1 MRASLAG
8 ERVLL
13 LQLVGGARVDVG
25 AGLKG
30 FGVGRGW
37 GAGCGVVAFLQ
48 VRPRL
53 GWRWDCE
60 SLLQRSC
67 LGEPV
72 HGSAVSLPSELST
85 FPRSQLPAV
94 LSVPWA
100 CPSSVQ
106 TRTQKCVDV
115 GHCPLLTRSETALAF
130 LGQHRPETGRASP
143 FEAAL
148 VSVRWDAYSRE
159 GRKNSSWATRLHKRQ
174 PSMAARDRSTGM
186 TKPQS
191 PCTT

>member
-1 MRASLAG
+1 VKA
-8 ERVLL
+8 
-13 LQLVGGARVDVG
+13 
-25 AGLKG
+25 
-30 FGVGRGW
+30 
-37 GAGCGVVAFLQ
+37 
-48 VRPRL
+48 
-53 GWRWDCE
+53 
-60 SLLQRSC
+60 LQRSY
-67 LGEPV
+67 LGEQV
-72 HGSAVSLPSELST
+72 HGSAVSLPFELST

-94 LSVPWA
+94 LSVAWA

-106 TRTQKCVDV
+106 TRTQKCGDV
-115 GHCPLLTRSETALAF
+115 GHCPLLTRSGTALAF

-159 GRKNSSWATRLHKRQ
+159 GRVNSSWATRLHKRQ

-186 TKPQS
+186 TQPRS

>member
-8 ERVLL
+8 ERALL

-30 FGVGRGW
+30 FEVSRGW
-37 GAGCGVVAFLQ
+37 GAGCAVVASLK

-72 HGSAVSLPSELST
+72 HGSAVSLPSEIST
-85 FPRSQLPAV
+85 FPRSQLLAV
-94 LSVPWA
+94 LSVARA
-100 CPSSVQ
+100 CSSSVQ
-106 TRTQKCVDV
+106 TRTQKCVDA
-115 GHCPLLTRSETALAF
+115 GHCPLLTRSGTASAF
-130 LGQHRPETGRASP
+130 LGQHGPETGRVSSI
-143 FEAAL
+143 EAAL

-159 GRKNSSWATRLHKRQ
+159 GRVNSSWANYLHKRQ
-174 PSMAARDRSTGM
+174 PAMAARDRSTGM
-186 TKPQS
+186 TQPRS

>member
-1 MRASLAG
+1 MRASFAD

-13 LQLVGGARVDVG
+13 LQLGGGARVDVG
-25 AGLKG
+25 AGSNG

-37 GAGCGVVAFLQ
+37 GAGCGVVALLE

-67 LGEPV
+67 LREPV

-85 FPRSQLPAV
+85 LPRSQLPAV
-94 LSVPWA
+94 LSVAWA

-115 GHCPLLTRSETALAF
+115 GH
-130 LGQHRPETGRASP
+130 
-143 FEAAL
+143 
-148 VSVRWDAYSRE
+148 
-159 GRKNSSWATRLHKRQ
+159 
-174 PSMAARDRSTGM
+174 
-186 TKPQS
+186 
-191 PCTT
+191 

>member
-1 MRASLAG
+1 MHASLAG
-8 ERVLL
+8 ERALL

-25 AGLKG
+25 AGIKG
-30 FGVGRGW
+30 FVVSRGL
-37 GAGCGVVAFLQ
+37 GAGCGVVASLE

-85 FPRSQLPAV
+85 FPLSQLPAV
-94 LSVPWA
+94 LSVAWA
-100 CPSSVQ
+100 CSSSVQ
-106 TRTQKCVDV
+106 TTTQKCVDV
-115 GHCPLLTRSETALAF
+115 GHCPLLTRSGTASAF
-130 LGQHRPETGRASP
+130 WGQHGPETGRASS

-148 VSVRWDAYSRE
+148 FSVRCDVYSRE
-159 GRKNSSWATRLHKRQ
+159 GRLNSSWATRLHKRQ
-174 PSMAARDRSTGM
+174 PAMAARDRSTGM
-186 TKPQS
+186 TQPRS